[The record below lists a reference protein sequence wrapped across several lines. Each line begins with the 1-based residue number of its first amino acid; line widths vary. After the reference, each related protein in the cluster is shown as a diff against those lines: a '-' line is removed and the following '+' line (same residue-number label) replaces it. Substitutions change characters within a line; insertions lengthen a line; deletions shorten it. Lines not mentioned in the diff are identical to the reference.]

1 LVSIGLSINV
11 REDNFVNKPIWNGHP
26 FKYQDL
32 LGYTLSMSVFC
43 LLVTWGIELLVKEI
57 FRLG

>member
-1 LVSIGLSINV
+1 M
-11 REDNFVNKPIWNGHP
+11 NKPTWNNHLY
-26 FKYQDL
+26 KYQDL
-32 LGYTLSMSVFC
+32 IGYALAMTVFC